1 MQDQDK
7 TISQKPEC
15 CVHFE
20 TSNKEKEWICS
31 SSTDF
36 CQFEIQTIIKKLKL
50 ACDKAPL
57 KKLKPTLGLN
67 NFYMYSEK
75 PVGKD

>member
-1 MQDQDK
+1 MPNQDK

-20 TSNKEKEWICS
+20 TSNKEKEWICAS
-31 SSTDF
+31 SNDF
-36 CQFEIQTIIKKLKL
+36 CQLEIHTIIKKLKL
-50 ACDKAPL
+50 ACEKYPL

-67 NFYMYSEK
+67 NF
-75 PVGKD
+75 